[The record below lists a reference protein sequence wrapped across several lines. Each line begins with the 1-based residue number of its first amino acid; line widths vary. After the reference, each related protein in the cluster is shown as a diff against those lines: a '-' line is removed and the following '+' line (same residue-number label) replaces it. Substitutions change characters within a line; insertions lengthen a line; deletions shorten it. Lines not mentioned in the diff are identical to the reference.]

1 MLKRYTIIAMIGLA
15 GLGGLFLIFYLSWF
29 WRLFLIPIMVIVG
42 YGLISSE
49 LDKTRGKKDKYV
61 VLSNKITK
69 IPKIFELKV

>member
-42 YGLISSE
+42 YGLISKKKK
-49 LDKTRGKKDKYV
+49 KTRGKKDK
-61 VLSNKITK
+61 
-69 IPKIFELKV
+69 

>member
-49 LDKTRGKKDKYV
+49 LDKTRGKKDK
-61 VLSNKITK
+61 
-69 IPKIFELKV
+69 